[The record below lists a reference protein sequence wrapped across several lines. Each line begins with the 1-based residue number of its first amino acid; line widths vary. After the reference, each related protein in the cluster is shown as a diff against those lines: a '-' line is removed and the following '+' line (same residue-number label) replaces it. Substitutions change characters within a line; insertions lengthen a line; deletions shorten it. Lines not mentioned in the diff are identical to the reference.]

1 MLLYVFFLFGWNYN
15 EVVNEELDF
24 EIRVIFKWVW
34 GCGIVIDYDEIEMI
48 GNFRYELNDIE
59 ECKFVKKI
67 EIEYELEIQFDKVVE
82 IVGNMEEG
90 ERYSM
95 EYV

>member
-1 MLLYVFFLFGWNYN
+1 
-15 EVVNEELDF
+15 
-24 EIRVIFKWVW
+24 
-34 GCGIVIDYDEIEMI
+34 MI

-67 EIEYELEIQFDKVVE
+67 EIEYELEIEFDKEMELVC
-82 IVGNMEEG
+82 NMEER

>member
-1 MLLYVFFLFGWNYN
+1 
-15 EVVNEELDF
+15 
-24 EIRVIFKWVW
+24 
-34 GCGIVIDYDEIEMI
+34 MI
-48 GNFRYELNDIE
+48 GNYRYELNDVE

-67 EIEYELEIQFDKVVE
+67 EIEFDKE
-82 IVGNMEEG
+82 IELVCNMEER

>member
-1 MLLYVFFLFGWNYN
+1 
-15 EVVNEELDF
+15 
-24 EIRVIFKWVW
+24 
-34 GCGIVIDYDEIEMI
+34 MI
-48 GNFRYELNDIE
+48 GNYRYELNDVE

-67 EIEYELEIQFDKVVE
+67 EIEYELEIEFDKVVE

>member
-1 MLLYVFFLFGWNYN
+1 
-15 EVVNEELDF
+15 
-24 EIRVIFKWVW
+24 
-34 GCGIVIDYDEIEMI
+34 MI
-48 GNFRYELNDIE
+48 GNFRYELNDVE

-67 EIEYELEIQFDKVVE
+67 EIEYELEIEFDKEIELVCNMVE
-82 IVGNMEEG
+82 R